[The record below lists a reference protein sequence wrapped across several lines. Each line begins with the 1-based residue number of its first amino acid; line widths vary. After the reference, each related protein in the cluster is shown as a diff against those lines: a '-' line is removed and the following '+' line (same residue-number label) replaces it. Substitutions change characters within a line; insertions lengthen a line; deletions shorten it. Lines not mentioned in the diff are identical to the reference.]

1 MAFPRWYYYPRNT
14 TPPDWVGTFVKAVA
28 AVEASISTPAGKTL
42 KSNEVLEK
50 LCPGLQA
57 LGFEVE
63 VGRTVD
69 QKVRRPVL
77 FGENGKPHVQQ
88 EVDGFH
94 DELGV
99 VLEVEAG
106 RTRDNN
112 NDLRDIVRAS
122 LIVDARFLA
131 LVVPITYRSGE
142 VYTKS
147 VELLD
152 AIYSSSRLKLPLE
165 GLLLVGY

>member
-14 TPPDWVGTFVKAVA
+14 APPEWVGTFVHVVA

-63 VGRTVD
+63 VGRTAD
-69 QKVRRPVL
+69 QKVMRPVL
-77 FGENGKPHVQQ
+77 FGQNGKPQVQQ

-106 RTRDNN
+106 QTRDNN
-112 NDLRDIVRAS
+112 SDLRDIIRAS